1 MHELSNEE
9 LVKLFYEFKEK
20 SKVSISNLNRYL
32 KNHFQDLYN
41 EIERRTIK
49 LNQYKKIPN
58 GKTKMQDISIFERIY
73 CLIHNLDDRPL
84 CKYCKIKRV
93 AGFNKQ
99 LNTYGDYC
107 SQTCQRKSPECIA
120 KQLKSKEQKY
130 GKDNITNAKKAC
142 QTRIEKY
149 GSHHPTNFSDKVK
162 TTKLKNYGNE
172 NFVNVE
178 KQKQTVA
185 KHIAENPNYYFDREQ
200 KTKQTKV
207 ANGHNPNWN
216 NRKKFKETLSTFTNE
231 RKNEIIEKRKQTCLD
246 TYGVEYATQSLE
258 VQQRAKQKCL
268 KKYGVISTLTL
279 SYTRNLMYYTL
290 RTKAW
295 SIFEKNNY
303 DVVPLITK
311 DEFIHNLDLDL
322 RVDLLTW
329 QCKTCGHIFQHTWAN
344 WARKCPKC
352 FPQNYRGL
360 QNEVADYVKSI
371 CDDNFIIRLDCK
383 NVLSKY
389 RQLDIFVKDLNIA
402 IEFNGCFWHNSDKGA
417 YGNEPTPMMYH
428 YDKSTECEQ
437 LGIQLIHIFE
447 DEWLSNKKLCKAK
460 LRKILMPNTVKHIDG
475 QCCSIVTDIDK
486 NLARAFLNKYSFY
499 GNDKSSIQYCLTFN
513 GYLVAMMTFSKTRNN
528 KQYDWQI
535 LNYLEINSHIVD
547 DGFKILIQK
556 FKNDHIDSTVC
567 FYASRDWEN
576 VNAFNGI
583 MDLVSIKKPRVF
595 WTISDI
601 RIKGHDMT
609 KSLAKSLCISNPYDD
624 TKSMSQNLNAN
635 NIYRIYDS
643 GTLVFKI

>member
-32 KNHFQDLYN
+32 KNHFQDLYD

-58 GKTKMQDISIFERIY
+58 GKTKIQDISIFERIY
-73 CLIHNLDDRPL
+73 CLMHNLDDRPL

-107 SQTCQRKSPECIA
+107 SQACQRKSPECIA
-120 KQLKSKEQKY
+120 KQLKSKAQKY

-162 TTKLKNYGNE
+162 TTKLKNHGNE

-207 ANGHNPNWN
+207 ANGHDPNWN

-246 TYGVEYATQSLE
+246 TYGVEYATQLLE
-258 VQQRAKQKCL
+258 VQQHAKQTCL
-268 KKYGVISTLTL
+268 KKYGVISALNL
-279 SYTRNLMYYTL
+279 SYTRNLMHYTL

-303 DVVPLITK
+303 AVVPLITK

-329 QCKTCGHIFQHTWAN
+329 KCKTCGHIFQHTWAN

-360 QNEVADYVKSI
+360 QTEVADFIRSI
-371 CDDNFIIRLDCK
+371 CPNNDIRIDCK
-383 NVLSKY
+383 NVLANA
-389 RQLDIFVKDLNIA
+389 RQLDIYIKDLNVA
-402 IEFNGCFWHNSDKGA
+402 IEFNGCFWHNSDIGPCGRA
-417 YGNEPTPMMYH
+417 AMPMMYH
-428 YDKSTECEQ
+428 YNKSSECDNK
-437 LGIQLIHIFE
+437 GIQLIHLFE
-447 DEWLSNKKLCKAK
+447 DEWVSHQKLCKAK
-460 LRKILMPNTVKHIDG
+460 LRKILCQHTIRCINGNDCNLIRNID
-475 QCCSIVTDIDK
+475 QQVVEMFLDK
-486 NLARAFLNKYSFY
+486 YTFY
-499 GNDKSSIQYCLTFN
+499 GNDKSSIQYGLFFN
-513 GYLVAMMTFSKTRNN
+513 NRLVAMMTFSKTRNN

-535 LNYLEINSHIVD
+535 LNYVEINSFSIEN
-547 DGFKILIQK
+547 GFDILLTA
-556 FKNDHIDSTVC
+556 FKNDHSKESIC
-567 FYASRDWEN
+567 FYAMRDWYILSNYSNYMTFVE
-576 VNAFNGI
+576 
-583 MDLVSIKKPRVF
+583 IKKPRMF
-595 WTISDI
+595 WTVGDY
-601 RIKGHDMT
+601 RIKNQNMT
-609 KSLAKSLCISNPYDD
+609 KDFIMSVCKTYDFNKSP
-624 TKSMSQNLNAN
+624 TQNLNAN
-635 NIYRIYDS
+635 GIYRIYDS
-643 GTLVFKI
+643 GALLFYI